1 MKRNPRRAYDKDG
14 RELQP
19 ATVASQLAFGR
30 KNVEVFCIGC
40 GHHRGGIDVSEL
52 PPETAIPDI
61 CLRYRC
67 SVCGSKNL
75 MSRPDVREVSAA
87 IDARRKAKSS

>member
-14 RELQP
+14 REIQP
-19 ATVASQLAFGR
+19 ATVASQMMLGR
-30 KNVEVFCIGC
+30 HQVEIYCNAC
-40 GHHRGGIDVSEL
+40 RHYRGGIDVSDL
-52 PPETAIPDI
+52 PPETPIPDI

-75 MSRPDVREVSAA
+75 MSRGDTHEHYEL
-87 IDARRKAKSS
+87 IDAARKGTK